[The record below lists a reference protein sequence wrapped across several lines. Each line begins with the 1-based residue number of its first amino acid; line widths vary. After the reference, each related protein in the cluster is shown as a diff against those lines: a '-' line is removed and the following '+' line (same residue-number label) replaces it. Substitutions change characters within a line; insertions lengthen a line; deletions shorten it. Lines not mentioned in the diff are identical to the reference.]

1 MSSERASGTS
11 LTMGRTVV
19 PPTSGSM
26 SLDSDSTR
34 PRTSHCTFLRL
45 YSGYRVKSPV
55 GRTLITLAAHGHFKG
70 QQKSLYQVPRA
81 SCLVTLIAHTMS
93 REGAD
98 VMIQLTY
105 CSASMAE
112 CRNDMVYS
120 STQNIFLLDSSA
132 PSPRAAHNRSYH
144 GVRHAIYGP

>member
-112 CRNDMVYS
+112 CRNDMCTVQLRTS
-120 STQNIFLLDSSA
+120 FSWTALLLVLA
-132 PSPRAAHNRSYH
+132 RPTTAAIM
-144 GVRHAIYGP
+144 G